1 MFIPGSGLFGLFMV
15 PCRLGDGKWR
25 KMQTRED
32 DVEEDEDAEQDI
44 ESGAESTSLKGRGGS
59 GEKGGGRG
67 GVGGETAAV
76 AQLLKLM
83 QREFGWTK
91 HNKQSVGKKLGK
103 FVNR

>member
-32 DVEEDEDAEQDI
+32 DVEEDEDAEQDQDI
-44 ESGAESTSLKGRGGS
+44 ESGVESTSLKGRGGR
-59 GEKGGGRG
+59 GERGGRG
-67 GVGGETAAV
+67 GETATV

-91 HNKQSVGKKLGK
+91 DNKQSVGKKLGE
-103 FVNR
+103 FVNS